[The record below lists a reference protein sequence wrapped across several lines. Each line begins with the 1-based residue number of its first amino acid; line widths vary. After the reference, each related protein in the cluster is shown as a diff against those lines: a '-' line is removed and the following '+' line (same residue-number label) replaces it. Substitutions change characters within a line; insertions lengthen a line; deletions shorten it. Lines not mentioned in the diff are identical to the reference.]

1 MILILLGAILE
12 FGLPATNCTAC
23 TNERNNYMEQNNLV
37 CDEYPSAYTRFCKQ
51 NANWAKQKF
60 CQRSCF
66 ENGAGYD
73 GDVCCAR
80 VSWHRVDCSL
90 SSAGVRALGR

>member
-1 MILILLGAILE
+1 MAPAKPSSGSKAIVPVGAGCLLGCAFDMILILLGAILE

-60 CQRSCF
+60 CQRSC
-66 ENGAGYD
+66 
-73 GDVCCAR
+73 
-80 VSWHRVDCSL
+80 
-90 SSAGVRALGR
+90 